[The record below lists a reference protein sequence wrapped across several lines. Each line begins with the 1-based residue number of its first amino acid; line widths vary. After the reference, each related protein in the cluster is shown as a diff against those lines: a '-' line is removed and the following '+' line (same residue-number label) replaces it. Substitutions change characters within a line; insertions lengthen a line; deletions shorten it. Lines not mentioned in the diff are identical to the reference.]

1 MNPYEILGV
10 ETTATTEDIKA
21 KYKQLANIH
30 HPDKGG
36 DEETFKT
43 INLAYTILSDPIKR
57 QNFDNQGI
65 FFTDLS
71 MYSEAKDVILKLFN
85 EKIHSH
91 DPDHQDLIMLMRV
104 ELVNKKRTLENQL
117 EQCNNIIKKMNKVKN
132 KLRLKKKTENI
143 IEDFVDSGLKNC
155 KHDLIVFARGI
166 QIYDYVLVILD
177 NYHYSDFDW
186 AEMLS
191 DQHDMVG
198 AEGFEPTT

>member
-1 MNPYEILGV
+1 
-10 ETTATTEDIKA
+10 
-21 KYKQLANIH
+21 
-30 HPDKGG
+30 
-36 DEETFKT
+36 
-43 INLAYTILSDPIKR
+43 
-57 QNFDNQGI
+57 
-65 FFTDLS
+65 
-71 MYSEAKDVILKLFN
+71 
-85 EKIHSH
+85 
-91 DPDHQDLIMLMRV
+91 
-104 ELVNKKRTLENQL
+104 
-117 EQCNNIIKKMNKVKN
+117 MNKVKN
-132 KLRLKKKTENI
+132 KVRLKKKTENI